1 MEKIL
6 IETESK
12 TYEVVIGKGV
22 ISEINSFLVDRFQK
36 VTKILIMTD
45 DNVAKLHL
53 SKLVESLGEFNPVVF
68 IAPGG
73 EKAKTFEV
81 YYQALSTALENH
93 LDRKSIILS
102 LGGGAVGDLS
112 GFVASSFMRGIPF
125 IQIPTTIL
133 AHDSA
138 VGGKVA
144 INHPLG
150 KNMIG
155 AFYQPEFVFYDLD
168 LLSTLPPAEVRSGFA
183 EVIKH
188 ALIHDH
194 EFYSW
199 LTENVNDLQKLTTE
213 QLQYALSKGVKV
225 KKEFVSRD
233 EKETGIRAYLNFGHT
248 LAHAIESEMGYGN
261 ITHGEAVL
269 IGMVFALELSSDL
282 LGLTFDHN
290 DFIEWVHKLGY
301 QTTIPHQ
308 ASNERLIDKMKQDK
322 KSIGESIHFVLLE
335 KIGVPVLKQISDKI
349 LLNKLN
355 DFRKKGGDQ
364 G

>member
-6 IETESK
+6 IQTESK
-12 TYEVVIGKGV
+12 TYQVMIGEGV
-22 ISEINSFLVDRFQK
+22 IAEISSFLTSHFQQLTK
-36 VTKILIMTD
+36 VLIITD
-45 DNVAKLHL
+45 ENVAKIHL
-53 SKLVESLGEFNPVVF
+53 SKLVDKLDVLKPIVF

-73 EKAKTFEV
+73 EKAKTFDV

-93 LDRKSIILS
+93 LDRKSVILS

-155 AFYQPEFVFYDLD
+155 AFYQPEAVFYDLA
-168 LLSTLPPAEVRSGFA
+168 LLKTLPPKELRSGFA

-188 ALIHDH
+188 ALIHDLD
-194 EFYSW
+194 FYHW
-199 LTENVNDLQKLTTE
+199 LVKNVNDLHSLTAE
-213 QLQYALSKGVKV
+213 QLHYALTKGIKV
-225 KKEFVSRD
+225 KREFVSKD

-269 IGMVFALELSSDL
+269 IGMIFALDLSKEL
-282 LGLTFDHN
+282 LGLTFN
-290 DFIEWVHKLGY
+290 LEQFIRWVQKLGY
-301 QTTIPHQ
+301 QTQLPTE
-308 ASNERLIDKMKQDK
+308 ASHERLLDKMKQDK
-322 KSIGESIHFVLLE
+322 KSIGETVHFVLLE
-335 KIGVPVLKQISDKI
+335 KVGAPILKEIPDVT

-355 DFRKKGGDQ
+355 DFSKKGGE
-364 G
+364 

>member
-6 IETESK
+6 IQTESK
-12 TYEVVIGKGV
+12 TYQVVIGEGV
-22 ISEINSFLVDRFQK
+22 IAEINSFLKSHFPK
-36 VTKILIMTD
+36 LTKILIITD
-45 DNVAKLHL
+45 ENVAKLHL
-53 SKLVESLGEFNPVVF
+53 LKLVNKLEDFKPIVF
-68 IAPGG
+68 TAPGG
-73 EKAKTFEV
+73 EKAKTFDV

-93 LDRKSIILS
+93 LDRKSVILS

-112 GFVASSFMRGIPF
+112 GFVASSFMRGVPF

-155 AFYQPEFVFYDLD
+155 AFYQPEGVFYDLD
-168 LLSTLPPAEVRSGFA
+168 LLTTLPPAEIRSGFA

-188 ALIHDH
+188 ALIHDPQ
-194 EFYSW
+194 FYLW
-199 LTENVNDLQKLTTE
+199 LKENVNDLQTLTTK
-213 QLQYALSKGVKV
+213 QLHYALTKGVKV
-225 KKEFVSRD
+225 KREFVSKD

-269 IGMVFALELSSDL
+269 IGMLFALDLSKEL
-282 LGLTFDHN
+282 LGFNFDL
-290 DFIEWVHKLGY
+290 DEFVRWVQNLGY
-301 QTTIPHQ
+301 QTHIPSN
-308 ASNERLIDKMKQDK
+308 ASNERLLDKMKQDK
-322 KSIGESIHFVLLE
+322 KSIGESVHFVLLE
-335 KIGVPVLKQISDKI
+335 KVGVPVLKEIADVT
-349 LLNKLN
+349 LLNRLN
-355 DFRKKGGDQ
+355 NFRKKGGE
-364 G
+364 

>member
-6 IETESK
+6 IQTESK
-12 TYEVVIGKGV
+12 TYHVTIGEGV
-22 ISEINSFLVDRFQK
+22 LDEIYSFLTSHFQQLTK
-36 VTKILIMTD
+36 VLIITD
-45 DNVAKLHL
+45 ENVAKIHL
-53 SKLVESLGEFNPVVF
+53 SKLVDKLDELKPIVF

-73 EKAKTFEV
+73 EKAKTFDV

-93 LDRKSIILS
+93 LDRKSVILS

-155 AFYQPEFVFYDLD
+155 AFYQPEAVFYDLA
-168 LLSTLPPAEVRSGFA
+168 LLTTLPLQEVRSGFA

-188 ALIHDH
+188 ALIHDPD
-194 EFYSW
+194 FYTW
-199 LTENVNDLQKLTTE
+199 LVRNVDDLQSLTSE
-213 QLQYALSKGVKV
+213 QLHYALTKGIKV
-225 KKEFVSRD
+225 KREFVSQD

-269 IGMVFALELSSDL
+269 IGMIFALDLSKEM
-282 LGLTFDHN
+282 LGLNFNLDE
-290 DFIEWVHKLGY
+290 FIRWVEKLGY
-301 QTTIPHQ
+301 QTELPAQ
-308 ASNERLIDKMKQDK
+308 VSKESLLDKMKQDK
-322 KSIGESIHFVLLE
+322 KSIGESVHFVLLE
-335 KIGVPVLKQISDKI
+335 RVGGPLLKEISDVT

-355 DFRKKGGDQ
+355 NFSEKGGK
-364 G
+364 

>member
-6 IETESK
+6 IQTESK
-12 TYEVVIGKGV
+12 TYQVIIGEGV
-22 ISEINSFLVDRFQK
+22 LADIHSFLTSHFQQLTK
-36 VTKILIMTD
+36 VLIITD
-45 DNVAKLHL
+45 ENVAKIHL
-53 SKLVESLGEFNPVVF
+53 SKLADRLADFKPIVF

-73 EKAKTFEV
+73 EKAKTFDV

-93 LDRKSIILS
+93 LDRKSVILS

-155 AFYQPEFVFYDLD
+155 AFYQPEAVFYDLH
-168 LLSTLPPAEVRSGFA
+168 LLTTLPPAEVRSGFA

-188 ALIHDH
+188 ALIHDP

-199 LTENVNDLQKLTTE
+199 LVNNVNDLQTLTVE
-213 QLQYALSKGVKV
+213 QLHYALTKGVKV
-225 KKEFVSRD
+225 KSEFVSKD

-269 IGMVFALELSSDL
+269 IGMIYALELSKEL
-282 LGLTFDHN
+282 LGLTFELDE
-290 DFIEWVHKLGY
+290 FISWVQKLGY
-301 QTTIPHQ
+301 QTQLPAQ
-308 ASNERLIDKMKQDK
+308 ASKERLLDKMKQDK
-322 KSIGESIHFVLLE
+322 KSIGESVHFVLLE
-335 KIGVPVLKQISDKI
+335 KVGVPVLKEISDITI
-349 LLNKLN
+349 LNRLNN
-355 DFRKKGGDQ
+355 YSKKGGE
-364 G
+364 